1 MSSLPPPQSNT
12 PNSGEPHQ
20 ISHDINTAMDSM
32 QKAQDK
38 LNSRAMELDKSYAEM
53 EAERSDWE
61 DEKTMIANTQKFD
74 TLIDLNVGGTR
85 YTARLETLTRYPD
98 SMLGAMFSGRHT
110 LKKTAQDEHFIDR
123 SGYHFRHILDFLREP
138 EHFEIDL
145 TGSALKELKREA
157 LYFGLN
163 DVMFPT
169 PPPPP
174 VPAAP
179 FEWNSQYGRNWD
191 ITQSADGI
199 YYGEYSNWGERIVTI
214 CTGCNKGF
222 CNNLSNESIDYWKFA
237 NFAVGRVF
245 VAGQPSRSVCND
257 KC

>member
-12 PNSGEPHQ
+12 PNSGESQ
-20 ISHDINTAMDSM
+20 QTSNVINSAIDSM
-32 QKAQDK
+32 QKAQDQ
-38 LNSRAMELDKSYAEM
+38 LNSRAMEVDKSRAEM

-61 DEKTMIANTQKFD
+61 DEKVMIANTQKFD
-74 TLIDLNVGGTR
+74 NLIYLDVGGTR

-123 SGYHFRHILDFLREP
+123 DGVTFRHILQFLRDP

-145 TGSALKELKREA
+145 TGSALKELTREA

-179 FEWNSQYGRNWD
+179 FAWKDHEGDNWNIAQD
-191 ITQSADGI
+191 ADGI
-199 YYGEYSNWGERIVTI
+199 YYGDYGNDKRIMTI
-214 CTGCNKGF
+214 CTVCNKGF
-222 CNNLSNESIDYWKFA
+222 CDHWDGGIDYYKFA
-237 NFAVGRVF
+237 NFAVGRDF
-245 VAGQPSRSVCND
+245 VPGQPSRSVCND

>member
-1 MSSLPPPQSNT
+1 MSSLPPAQSNT
-12 PNSGEPHQ
+12 PNSGEAQQ
-20 ISHDINTAMDSM
+20 ISDDVNSAVEIL
-32 QKAQDK
+32 QKAQEK
-38 LNSRAMELDKSYAEM
+38 LNSRAMEVDKSYAEM
-53 EAERSDWE
+53 EAERSAWE
-61 DEKTMIANTQKFD
+61 DEKVMIANTQKFD

-123 SGYHFRHILDFLREP
+123 DGVTFRYILQFLRTP
-138 EHFEIDL
+138 NYKIDL
-145 TGSALKELKREA
+145 TGTALKELKEEA

-179 FEWNSQYGRNWD
+179 FVLKCHLGWTWK
-191 ITQSADGI
+191 ITQDADGI
-199 YYGEYSNWGERIVTI
+199 YYAEYKNNVKRIMTI

-222 CNNLSNESIDYWKFA
+222 CTHGNDVDYWKFP
-237 NFAVGRVF
+237 NFAVGRDF
-245 VAGQPSRSVCND
+245 VPGQPSRSVCND